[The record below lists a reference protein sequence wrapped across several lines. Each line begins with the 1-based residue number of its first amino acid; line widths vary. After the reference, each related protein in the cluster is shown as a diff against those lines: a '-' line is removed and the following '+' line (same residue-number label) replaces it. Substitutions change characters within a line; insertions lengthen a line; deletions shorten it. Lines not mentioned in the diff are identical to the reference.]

1 MSFDRRMRFMLDE
14 NVANSVSE
22 FLRAGGFEV
31 KYIRALVP
39 TGSVDPLVAF
49 VAEDHHA
56 ILVSHDGDFQKIA
69 PRIPDGQ
76 RRRFRELSRIS
87 LRCSEFQAAA
97 RLAKALSLIE
107 AEFQIAQDSRD
118 KRMHLT
124 IGESYFRTDR

>member
-1 MSFDRRMRFMLDE
+1 MSFGLRMRFMLDE

-22 FLRAGGFEV
+22 FLKAGGFEV
-31 KYIRALVP
+31 EYIRSLVP

-87 LRCSEFQAAA
+87 LRCQEFRAAE
-97 RLAKALSLIE
+97 RLEKALSLIH
-107 AEFQIAQDSRD
+107 AEFQLAQGNRD

-124 IGESYFRTDR
+124 IGDSYIRTDR